1 MIQYET
7 FINYIMGIPQPVVL
21 LEGTREVP
29 KEDISKLTAFA
40 RWLAGACPDAI
51 FRSGNAKG
59 SDEAFAEGVR
69 SVAPDRLELML
80 PVSGHRKKNQPLLY
94 AERRVGLD
102 QVSKA
107 AEGEAAALTSKA
119 SPIYE
124 ELMAKR
130 HQIPSLR
137 AKANYLIRDTTKVTG
152 IPEAGYAPADFGI
165 FYANLADPMKGGT
178 GHTIR
183 VCQERG
189 VPVAL
194 QDFWMGWSFK

>member
-1 MIQYET
+1 MNRYDQFKSLME
-7 FINYIMGIPQPVVL
+7 NNLRPVIL

-29 KEDISKLTAFA
+29 LGDISKLITFA
-40 RWLAGACPDAI
+40 RRLAIMYPHAI

-80 PVSGHRKKNQPLLY
+80 PVAGHRKKIQPLDY
-94 AERRVGLD
+94 TERRVGLD
-102 QVSKA
+102 QVSRFS
-107 AEGEAAALTSKA
+107 ENEAATLTSKA

-130 HQIPSLR
+130 HQISKLR

-152 IPEAGYAPADFGI
+152 LPEAGYAPADFGI

-189 VPVAL
+189 VPVAYQDSWLGWPL
-194 QDFWMGWSFK
+194 Q